1 MTLKEWDEKI
11 VPNYA
16 VPTTLYEHQVDAMS
30 LLKQGRNVF
39 LGNNGLLH
47 LQCQIIFDPAT
58 E

>member
-30 LLKQGRNVF
+30 LLKQGRHVF

-47 LQCQIIFDPAT
+47 LQC
-58 E
+58 